1 MPVTKERPTS
11 PLDGVHLKDD
21 FLSNDSV
28 TDANIGEL
36 LWELITVTTAATL
49 VLRTA
54 AEAGE
59 NGILRFTTAATA
71 DNDGFCLRL
80 DEDSWTFGPNG
91 GGFAFKWKQP
101 VELASLNF
109 RIGIHDSV
117 TVTAPTVG
125 IWIDSNA
132 GVLTLEADS
141 ADHGDAAA
149 AITGVST
156 LTSGTTLVVDT
167 WHTVEVVWTGP
178 NGQGGPRYV
187 ECWVDGELA
196 AAVFCAIDDDE
207 DAEPKILGFQD
218 SGGADA
224 VIAEIDFYECWQW
237 R

>member
-1 MPVTKERPTS
+1 MPVTNERPTS

-28 TDANIGEL
+28 ADAVIGEL
-36 LWELITVTTAATL
+36 MWEIITVTNAATL
-49 VLRTA
+49 ALRTA
-54 AEAGE
+54 TEAGE
-59 NGILRFTTAATA
+59 AGILRITTAATA

-80 DEDSWTFGPNG
+80 DEDSWVFGGEG

-141 ADHGDAAA
+141 ADGGDNAQAV
-149 AITGVST
+149 TGVST

-167 WHTVEVVWTGP
+167 WHVIEVKWTGA

-187 ECWVDGELA
+187 EAFVDGEA
-196 AAVFCAIDDDE
+196 AASVFCTIDDDE
-207 DAEPKILGFQD
+207 EAEPKILGFQD

-224 VIAEIDFYECWQW
+224 VIAEIDFFECWQF

>member
-1 MPVTKERPTS
+1 MPISNERPYAS
-11 PLDGVHLKDD
+11 MDGIHLKDD

-28 TDANIGEL
+28 VDAVIGEL
-36 LWELITVTTAATL
+36 NWEIIQITNAATY

-59 NGILRFTTAATA
+59 SGILRITTAATA
-71 DNDGFCLRL
+71 DDDGFCLRL
-80 DEDSWTFGPNG
+80 DEDSWVFGPNG
-91 GGFAFKWKQP
+91 GGFAFKWQQP

-125 IWIDSNA
+125 IWVDSNA

-141 ADHGDAAA
+141 ADGGDEAQAV
-149 AITGVST
+149 TGVST
-156 LTSGTTLVVDT
+156 LTSGTTLAVAT
-167 WHTVEVVWTGP
+167 WHTIEVKWTGA
-178 NGQGGPRYV
+178 NGQGGPRLV
-187 ECWVDGELA
+187 ECFVDGEPGA
-196 AAVFCAIDDDE
+196 SVFCNIDDDE
-207 DAEPKILGFQD
+207 DAEPKVLGFQD

-224 VIAEIDFYECWQW
+224 VIAEIDFIEFWQW